1 MGPPEEEEGAEEA
14 IGSPAPGL
22 GWHSPALKGLFV
34 IAAIHALYVGRSFAV
49 PVVIALLLSF
59 VLAPAV
65 RLLRKLWV
73 PAPLAAALVL
83 VLVVVAAG
91 GAVYGL
97 AGPAATWIEQLPR
110 SIDRLESRVGDLRG
124 SVENMREATDRVEEM
139 ATLGDEE
146 EPQQVEMAGTG
157 LGDSLFQLTVGFF
170 VQLFFVIVLL
180 YALLASGEL
189 LVDKLMEVV
198 PGVHDRDHMASI
210 AGYTERQ
217 ISRYLFTVTMIN
229 TALGVVSGLAMFL
242 LGMPNPFLWGF
253 IAGLFNFVP
262 IIGSMVTSS
271 VLLLVA
277 TSEFS
282 DFWRIV
288 LPPLVFLA
296 LTGLEAYFVT
306 PAVLAQRLTLN
317 LVVVFLSL
325 FFWGWLWGPAGALL
339 AVPMLAALKIVS
351 DQIDAMA
358 PVSRLLG
365 S

>member
-1 MGPPEEEEGAEEA
+1 MGEA
-14 IGSPAPGL
+14 SGTPSSARP
-22 GWHSPALKGLFV
+22 WHSPALKGLFV

-49 PVVIALLLSF
+49 PVVIAVLLSF

-65 RLLRKLWV
+65 RLLRRLRL
-73 PAPLAAALVL
+73 PASLAAALIL
-83 VLVVVAAG
+83 ALVVAAAG

-97 AGPAATWIEQLPR
+97 AAPAAAWIEQLPR
-110 SIDRLESRVGDLRG
+110 TIDRLESRIGDLRG
-124 SVENMREATDRVEEM
+124 PVESVREATDRVEEM

-146 EPQQVEMAGTG
+146 EPQQVEVAGTG
-157 LGDSLFQLTVGFF
+157 LGDSLFQLTVGFI

-189 LVDKLMEVV
+189 LVDKLMDVV
-198 PGVHDRDHMASI
+198 PGIRDRDHMASI
-210 AGYTERQ
+210 ARHTERQ

-229 TALGVVSGLAMFL
+229 TALGVISGLAMFL

-262 IIGSMVTSS
+262 IVGSMVTSS

-282 DFWRIV
+282 DFWRII

-296 LTGLEAYFVT
+296 LTGIEAYFVT
-306 PAVLAQRLTLN
+306 PAILAQRLTLN

-351 DQIDAMA
+351 DQIDALE